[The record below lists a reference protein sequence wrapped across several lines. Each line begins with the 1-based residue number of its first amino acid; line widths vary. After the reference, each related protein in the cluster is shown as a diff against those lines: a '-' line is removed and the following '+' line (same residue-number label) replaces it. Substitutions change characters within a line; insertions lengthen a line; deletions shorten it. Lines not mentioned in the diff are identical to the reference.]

1 MIWKFA
7 YRNLLRNKR
16 RSLSTGV
23 AICVGFVGLNLLGA
37 YIYRSKMALDV
48 TSVYSAQKGHVSLY
62 KKDSIEQYQIKP
74 KKFIFN
80 ADEQKEVELVLAE
93 MSTEIEYIGKQISVP
108 GLLSNGTKSHPVVIY
123 GFDPVAFKKSL
134 TQPSLIEW
142 ASDWVLPSQRSDA
155 DLFIK
160 NPETLSITPV
170 IAGLLSFKYP
180 LISND
185 TVQIAAR
192 TLDGD
197 LNAINA
203 ELGAEHTTGMQFLE
217 DTVVLIPIAKAQE
230 LLATDAVESISIYL
244 RQSVSVDSFIQKLN
258 LKLQGLSFAVDVY
271 KFDAVEINALH
282 QGTMGFL
289 YVMGGFF
296 VFLICTAV
304 SLTIINS
311 LTMGIIERTREIG
324 TLRAVGFK
332 TKDVV
337 QLFVRESI
345 LLSALSMVIGIF
357 ISFLIST
364 AINTANI
371 RFFPPGASQKIQ
383 FVLKWNLYIAGFVFI
398 LLFTIATL
406 SSFFVIKSKLR
417 TKLIALLND
426 TSTFD
431 DDSEPEKGNS

>member
-48 TSVYSAQKGHVSLY
+48 TSVYSAQRGHVSIY
-62 KKDSIEQYQIKP
+62 KKDSIQQYQIKP
-74 KKFIFN
+74 KKYVFSLE
-80 ADEQKEVELVLAE
+80 EQKQVEQVIAE
-93 MSTEIEYIGKQISVP
+93 FSDRVDFTGKKITVP

-123 GFDPVAFKKSL
+123 GFDPVAYKKSL
-134 TQPSLIEW
+134 TQPSLLEW
-142 ASDWVLPSQRSDA
+142 ASDWVLPSQRTDA

-160 NPETLSITPV
+160 NPETLSITPK
-170 IAGLLSFKYP
+170 IAELMSFKYP
-180 LISND
+180 LISNEA
-185 TVQIAAR
+185 VQIAAR

-203 ELGAEHTTGMQFLE
+203 DLGAEHTTGMQFLE

-230 LLATDAVESISIYL
+230 LLATDAVESISVYL
-244 RQSVSVDSFIQKLN
+244 KHDVSVNPFIRD
-258 LKLQGLSFAVDVY
+258 LKEKISGLSFATDLY

-345 LLSALSMVIGIF
+345 LLSAMSMAVGIL
-357 ISFLIST
+357 ISFLVSS
-364 AINTANI
+364 AINAANV

-383 FVLKWNLYIAGFVFI
+383 FVLKWNLYIAGAVFI
-398 LLFTIATL
+398 LLFAIATF

-431 DDSEPEKGNS
+431 DDSEEEEEAT